1 MSLKKARIS
10 DINSIAKI
18 EKTSYKKPYWNEN
31 LLKYLFNNSLT
42 DSAWVFE
49 VKKKIIGFLIEQRCL
64 DEISILNLAVDKK
77 YQNNGFGKKIINEYL
92 NLIPSKSVVFL
103 EVNKNNFI
111 ARKIYTDLN
120 FKEVDSRKNYYN
132 NIEDALIMKYV
143 KKSN

>member
-1 MSLKKARIS
+1 MSLKKATIS

-18 EKTSYKKPYWNEN
+18 EKTSYRKPYWNEN

-49 VKKKIIGFLIEQRCL
+49 VKKKVIGFLIEQRCL
-64 DEISILNLAVDKK
+64 NEISILNVAVDKK
-77 YQNNGFGKKIINEYL
+77 YQNNGFGRKIISDYL
-92 NLIPSKSVVFL
+92 SLIPSNSIVFL
-103 EVNKNNFI
+103 EVNINNFI
-111 ARKIYTDLN
+111 ARKIYASLN

-143 KKSN
+143 KNSN

>member
-1 MSLKKARIS
+1 MILKKAGIS
-10 DINSIAKI
+10 DLNSIVKI

-49 VKKKIIGFLIEQRCL
+49 VKKNIIGFLIEQRCL
-64 DEISILNLAVDKK
+64 DEISILNVAVYKK
-77 YQNNGFGKKIINEYL
+77 YQNNGFGRKIINEYL
-92 NLIPSKSVVFL
+92 NLIPSKSIVFL

-120 FKEVDSRKNYYN
+120 FKEVGLRKNYYN

-143 KKSN
+143 KNSN

>member
-64 DEISILNLAVDKK
+64 DEISILNVAVDKK
-77 YQNNGFGKKIINEYL
+77 HQNNGFGRKIINQYL
-92 NLIPSKSVVFL
+92 NLIPSKSIVFL

-120 FKEVDSRKNYYN
+120 FKEVGSRKNYYN

-143 KKSN
+143 KNVN